1 MRPSTFTL
9 GKLAQIRY
17 PEAGEFFGII
27 FSLFRSP
34 VQIAGAVLCVDVR
47 MRRPV
52 HRPAVVSAA
61 LLTATSSTILN
72 SLDCMHTVAG
82 NSAQTRK
89 FPFSTDASAFGRGT
103 PVGPS
108 EGFRPHASGRP
119 ATLPLDQAALS
130 PAGAGTGSSAIG
142 QPSMNSNWSERRNQL
157 PAIRRAFEGTLFPPR
172 R

>member
-1 MRPSTFTL
+1 
-9 GKLAQIRY
+9 
-17 PEAGEFFGII
+17 
-27 FSLFRSP
+27 
-34 VQIAGAVLCVDVR
+34 
-47 MRRPV
+47 
-52 HRPAVVSAA
+52 
-61 LLTATSSTILN
+61 
-72 SLDCMHTVAG
+72 MHTVAG

>member
-61 LLTATSSTILN
+61 LLTATSSTILTLPRLHKMPIQGGVE
-72 SLDCMHTVAG
+72 SFRG
-82 NSAQTRK
+82 
-89 FPFSTDASAFGRGT
+89 FWDASAFCRGT
-103 PVGPS
+103 QGRFIARLLARAEAGP
-108 EGFRPHASGRP
+108 
-119 ATLPLDQAALS
+119 AAL
-130 PAGAGTGSSAIG
+130 PALRSTK
-142 QPSMNSNWSERRNQL
+142 PC
-157 PAIRRAFEGTLFPPR
+157 
-172 R
+172 

>member
-72 SLDCMHTVAG
+72 SSTACIQSLATQRRLESFRFLPMLRPLAEEHPWVHQKAFARTLAG
-82 NSAQTRK
+82 GRRRCR
-89 FPFSTDASAFGRGT
+89 STK
-103 PVGPS
+103 
-108 EGFRPHASGRP
+108 
-119 ATLPLDQAALS
+119 
-130 PAGAGTGSSAIG
+130 
-142 QPSMNSNWSERRNQL
+142 
-157 PAIRRAFEGTLFPPR
+157 PR
-172 R
+172 